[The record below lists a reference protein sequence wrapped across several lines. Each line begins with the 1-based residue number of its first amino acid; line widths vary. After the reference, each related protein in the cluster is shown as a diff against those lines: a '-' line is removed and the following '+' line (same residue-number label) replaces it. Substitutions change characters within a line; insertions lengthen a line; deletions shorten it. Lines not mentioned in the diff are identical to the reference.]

1 MAKGSAD
8 RGIRGKRSRMSE
20 ESSQKAKSEQTDFL
34 HHLFVPV
41 YMPAI
46 LFATGEG
53 SLIPIVPLTAK
64 ALGAN
69 LATAGIIS
77 GLLMIGVVLG
87 DVPSGFIVNKWG
99 ETVAMRI
106 AAVLAIVSAIFCWHA
121 TNLAVLA
128 AGVLIIGIASA
139 TFNLA
144 RHAFLTAWTPPW
156 YRARAMSL
164 LGGTTRIGYFV
175 GPFIASPLIAL
186 AGSRSV
192 YWIHVAACIIVL
204 VVLQVTPDPEKLLA
218 ANRTRAERRR
228 DGKSMNAA
236 VPSSARRIGI
246 SHVTSQGVIE
256 SAGAEGGIS
265 ESSAFMTRL
274 LRFPLIRYFTVLCR
288 MGTAAGILQMMRASR
303 QVILPLWGVQ
313 LNISAPHIALIMG
326 VAGAVD
332 LSLFY
337 TSGQIMDRFGRRW
350 AAVPVLVGI
359 SIGHLLM
366 PFAQAEWTYVC
377 IAILISVANGLGSG
391 IVMTLGADLA
401 SRYAPDNMPGFLS
414 GWRMS
419 TDSGSAI
426 GPLAISGMTALTG
439 LWSAAVLMG
448 SIGLVGAFMM
458 QRFIPRFIGK

>member
-1 MAKGSAD
+1 MAQAT
-8 RGIRGKRSRMSE
+8 SE
-20 ESSQKAKSEQTDFL
+20 KTHAEQTDFL

-46 LFATGEG
+46 VFATGEG

-87 DVPSGFIVNKWG
+87 DVSSGFIVNKWG

-106 AAVLAIVSAIFCWHA
+106 AAILAIVSAIFCWHA
-121 TNLAVLA
+121 PNLVVLA
-128 AGVLIIGIASA
+128 AGVLVIGIASA

-156 YRARAMSL
+156 YRARAMSM

-175 GPFIASPLIAL
+175 GPFLASPVIAL

-192 YWIHVAACIIVL
+192 YWIHVVACLTVL
-204 VVLQVTPDPEKLLA
+204 VILQVTPDPEKLLS
-218 ANRTRAERRR
+218 ANKARAERNRSGAR
-228 DGKSMNAA
+228 VEKTNAHDA
-236 VPSSARRIGI
+236 GHIAL
-246 SHVTSQGVIE
+246 SHVTPQGIIE
-256 SAGAEGGIS
+256 SGNS
-265 ESSAFMTRL
+265 EPDTDTTRVSAMMRRL
-274 LRFPLIRYFTVLCR
+274 MRFPVIRYGSILCR

-359 SIGHLLM
+359 SLGHLLM
-366 PFAQAEWTYVC
+366 PLARVEWAYVC
-377 IAILISVANGLGSG
+377 VAILISVANGLGSG

-401 SRYAPDNMPGFLS
+401 ARYAPNNMPSFLS

-419 TDSGSAI
+419 TDSGSAA
-426 GPLAISGMTALTG
+426 GPLAISGMTALSG

-448 SIGLVGAFMM
+448 CIGLIGAFMM

>member
-1 MAKGSAD
+1 MSGMAQATNEKTHA
-8 RGIRGKRSRMSE
+8 
-20 ESSQKAKSEQTDFL
+20 EQTDFL

-46 LFATGEG
+46 VFATGEG

-87 DVPSGFIVNKWG
+87 DVPSGFIVNTWG

-106 AAVLAIVSAIFCWHA
+106 AAILAIISAIFCWRA
-121 TNLAVLA
+121 PNLVVLA
-128 AGVLIIGIASA
+128 AGVLVIGIASA

-175 GPFIASPLIAL
+175 GPFIASPVIAL
-186 AGSRSV
+186 TGSRSV
-192 YWIHVAACIIVL
+192 YWIHVVACLSVL
-204 VVLQVTPDPEKLLA
+204 VVLQVTPDPEKLLS
-218 ANRTRAERRR
+218 ANRARAERGRGVAHAKNT
-228 DGKSMNAA
+228 D
-236 VPSSARRIGI
+236 SAGAGHIAI
-246 SHVTSQGVIE
+246 SHVTSQGIIE
-256 SAGAEGGIS
+256 HGHTVNPGMGKYGTSP
-265 ESSAFMTRL
+265 MMVTL
-274 LRFPLIRYFTVLCR
+274 MRFPVIRYFSILCR
-288 MGTAAGILQMMRASR
+288 IGTAAGILQMMRASR

-350 AAVPVLVGI
+350 AAVPVLLGI
-359 SIGHLLM
+359 SLGHLLM
-366 PFAQAEWTYVC
+366 PFATVEWTYIC

-391 IVMTLGADLA
+391 IIMTLGADLA
-401 SRYAPDNMPGFLS
+401 SRYAPENMPGFLS

-419 TDSGSAI
+419 TDSGSAV
-426 GPLAISGMTALTG
+426 GPLAISGMTALSG

-448 SIGLVGAFMM
+448 SIGLVGAYMM